1 MPDTTVSW
9 GALLAV
15 LTAAGST
22 MIVVVTAVVWLKG
35 EFGKLG
41 ERLAK
46 QETTQAGVIERVTK
60 LEVARDADLRAVLHE
75 QRRA

>member
-1 MPDTTVSW
+1 MPDTSVSW

-22 MIVVVTAVVWLKG
+22 MTVVVTSVIWLKG

-41 ERLAK
+41 ERLTK
-46 QETTQAGVIERVTK
+46 QETTQASVIQRVDK
-60 LEVARDADLRAVLHE
+60 LEQARDADMRAALHE
-75 QRRA
+75 RRA

>member
-1 MPDTTVSW
+1 MPDTSVSW

-22 MIVVVTAVVWLKG
+22 MVVVVTAVVWLKG

-46 QETTQAGVIERVTK
+46 QETTQAGVIQRVDK
-60 LEVARDADLRAVLHE
+60 LEQARDADLRAALHE
-75 QRRA
+75 RRA